1 MDTAGSV
8 LLALSSGAVGA
19 VLATAIGALFER
31 WREQAR
37 LRADVMLSAVGLADE
52 VWLRIIDLHLSK
64 AAAYKGSKPHLQ
76 GEEYKAN
83 TRQLR
88 SLLLGASV
96 MARVAIV
103 YGEGRETALL
113 NQLRGKLLE
122 AARILWAARQAT
134 WDETDRKIRAF
145 LSSEVDPL
153 RKQFERELL
162 EGASAPM
169 KWLGLR
175 ARPTSR
181 TEWSAP
187 GLEEP
192 EQ

>member
-1 MDTAGSV
+1 M
-8 LLALSSGAVGA
+8 
-19 VLATAIGALFER
+19 LATAIGALFER

-37 LRADVMLSAVGLADE
+37 LRAEVMLSAVGWADD

-64 AAAYKGSKPHLQ
+64 AAAYSGSKPYLQ
-76 GEEYKAN
+76 SEEYRAN
-83 TRQLR
+83 TRELR

-96 MARVAIV
+96 LARLAIV

-113 NQLRGKLLE
+113 NQLRAKLLE
-122 AARILWAARQAT
+122 AARSLWAARKDG
-134 WDETDRKIRAF
+134 WDEADRKIKAF

-153 RKQFERELL
+153 RKQFERQLL
-162 EGASAPM
+162 EGVALPM

-175 ARPTSR
+175 PRPASR
-181 TEWSAP
+181 TEWSAV
-187 GLEEP
+187 GLDDL